1 MDAVQKHIYSTRNY
15 HSPSSEPYR
24 AAMSNAAPAIYFS
37 GALHKHIIW
46 ADY

>member
-1 MDAVQKHIYSTRNY
+1 MFLGSKVPLVRGANNVTAIY
-15 HSPSSEPYR
+15 EPID
-24 AAMSNAAPAIYFS
+24 AAPAIYFS